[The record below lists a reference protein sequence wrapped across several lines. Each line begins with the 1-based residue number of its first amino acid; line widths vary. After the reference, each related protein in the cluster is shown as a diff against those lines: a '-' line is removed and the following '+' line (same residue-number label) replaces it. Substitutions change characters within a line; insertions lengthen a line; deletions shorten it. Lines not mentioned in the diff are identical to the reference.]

1 MEMTWEIVAAL
12 IALAGFIITV
22 VKTVVPLTN
31 AVTRLTERIDS
42 LAEQVDEMEGKKSE
56 AHRRLWSHNDT
67 QDAMLQN
74 HEQRLHDLDGKWFE
88 R

>member
-1 MEMTWEIVAAL
+1 MTWEIVAGMVTFV
-12 IALAGFIITV
+12 GFLITV

-31 AVTRLTERIDS
+31 AVTRLTERIDA
-42 LAEQVDEMEGKKSE
+42 LGEQVDTLDEKKTE
-56 AHRRLWSHNDT
+56 AHKRLWSHNEN

>member
-1 MEMTWEIVAAL
+1 MPWDIVAGIMTL
-12 IALAGFIITV
+12 VGFIITI
-22 VKTVVPLTN
+22 VKTIIPLTN
-31 AVTRLTERIDS
+31 ALTRLTERIDS
-42 LAEQVDEMEGKKSE
+42 LAEQVDTLDEKKTE
-56 AHRRLWSHNDT
+56 AHKRLWSHNKN

>member
-1 MEMTWEIVAAL
+1 MTWDIVAGIVL
-12 IALAGFIITV
+12 LAGFIITI
-22 VKTVVPLTN
+22 VKTIIPLTN
-31 AVTRLTERIDS
+31 ALTRLTERIDS
-42 LAEQVDEMEGKKSE
+42 LAEQVDTLDEKKTE
-56 AHRRLWSHNDT
+56 AQKRMWSHNEN

>member
-1 MEMTWEIVAAL
+1 MTWDIVAGIVL
-12 IALAGFIITV
+12 LAGFIITI
-22 VKTVVPLTN
+22 VKTIIPLTN
-31 AVTRLTERIDS
+31 ALTRLTVRIDS
-42 LAEQVDEMEGKKSE
+42 LAEQVDTLDEKKTE
-56 AHRRLWSHNDT
+56 AHKRLWSHNEN